1 MEARL
6 VTSTNISDPFSLWI
20 QNPTC
25 GNFSLRSICKTWGP
39 LRGGWARDACGLGS
53 WDTLR
58 GSRSRLRITWQ
69 DTWSDGWQTP
79 EPPYLMEQWTMGTRQ
94 RGLYCSGASWC
105 LRGERAVEEKWG
117 GNCTESEGSLWK
129 VVPIT
134 GYIPFFFFLA
144 LPCILWDF
152 SCLTRHRTNPS
163 PQQWEWG
170 SPNQWT
176 TGDIP
181 RTLQIKQTWF

>member
-105 LRGERAVEEKWG
+105 LRGEGSGGEMRWELYRVRRQSVE
-117 GNCTESEGSLWK
+117 SGSHHWIHTL
-129 VVPIT
+129 
-134 GYIPFFFFLA
+134 FFFWPCPASYGILVAWPDTEQTPA
-144 LPCILWDF
+144 L
-152 SCLTRHRTNPS
+152 SSESGEVLTSGPLGTSRGHCR
-163 PQQWEWG
+163 
-170 SPNQWT
+170 
-176 TGDIP
+176 
-181 RTLQIKQTWF
+181 

>member
-6 VTSTNISDPFSLWI
+6 VTSTNLSDPFSLWI

-39 LRGGWARDACGLGS
+39 LRGGWAGDACGSGS

-79 EPPYLMEQWTMGTRQ
+79 ETPYLMEQCTVGTRQ
-94 RGLYCSGASWC
+94 RGLYCSQASWC
-105 LRGERAVEEKWG
+105 LRGEGSGGEMRWELYRVRRQSVE
-117 GNCTESEGSLWK
+117 SGSHHWIRTL
-129 VVPIT
+129 
-134 GYIPFFFFLA
+134 FFLA

-152 SCLTRHRTNPS
+152 SCLTRHRTNPG

-170 SPNQWT
+170 SPKQWT
-176 TGDIP
+176 TGDTP
-181 RTLQIKQTWF
+181 RTLQIRQTRF